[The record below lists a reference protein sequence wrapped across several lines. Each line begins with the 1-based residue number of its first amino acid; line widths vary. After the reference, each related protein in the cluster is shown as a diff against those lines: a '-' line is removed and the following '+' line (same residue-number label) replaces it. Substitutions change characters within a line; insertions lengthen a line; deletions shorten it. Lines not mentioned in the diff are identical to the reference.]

1 MTTKHR
7 NLDDWENEHGTV
19 GLTRSQEDK
28 RETYIRRGQD
38 AWKRHKSDATWTDWV
53 AIGEAH
59 MLLRQEAMSTAHTN
73 QPVGSRYN
81 ADFGDLL
88 RRHGFDDMDK
98 ADRARLFEVME
109 HQAAIEQWRATLPQT
124 TRLRI
129 NHPSTVLRRWKAA
142 TQVPAA
148 TDQPKKPSAM
158 AVLKEQNV
166 ELQEK
171 LHRLE
176 SDDGGNLWR
185 PGDTAKNIAS
195 VLGEHLLRLSPAKAT
210 EVLNQTRVW
219 LQGRWDKMEPKN
231 PVKEKKHKPAAGA

>member
-1 MTTKHR
+1 MTAKHR
-7 NLDDWENEHGTV
+7 NLDDWENEHGTA
-19 GLTRSQEDK
+19 GLTRSQEAT
-28 RETYIRRGQD
+28 REAHIQRGKD
-38 AWKRHKSDATWTDWV
+38 AWKKHKSDATWLDWI

-73 QPVGSRYN
+73 QPIGSRYN

-109 HQAAIEQWRATLPQT
+109 HRVAIEQWRATLPQT
-124 TRLRI
+124 TRLRV

-158 AVLKEQNV
+158 TVLKEQNV

-185 PGDTAKNIAS
+185 PGDTAGQIAR
-195 VLGEHLLRLSPAKAT
+195 VLAEHLLRLSSSKADAVLK
-210 EVLNQTRVW
+210 EVQKVLADRRKDFEQRR
-219 LQGRWDKMEPKN
+219 G
-231 PVKEKKHKPAAGA
+231 